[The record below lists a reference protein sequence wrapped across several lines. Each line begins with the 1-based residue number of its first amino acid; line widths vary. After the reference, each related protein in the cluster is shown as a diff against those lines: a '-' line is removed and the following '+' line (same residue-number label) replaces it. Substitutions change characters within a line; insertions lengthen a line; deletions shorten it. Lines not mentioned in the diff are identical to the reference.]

1 VQGVIAWGCRQNV
14 PVTVWAPGHRLGD
27 AAFDLRKR
35 DTGFRRDVG
44 ISAAIDYDGVTME
57 LRFSPEL
64 RQQIEAKALSLN
76 LDLNTVV
83 AVLLKLGLRAQD

>member
-1 VQGVIAWGCRQNV
+1 
-14 PVTVWAPGHRLGD
+14 
-27 AAFDLRKR
+27 
-35 DTGFRRDVG
+35 
-44 ISAAIDYDGVTME
+44 ME